1 MRNSSIRLYRIMN
14 FHHAVQVFEKEE
26 LFLYN
31 RTIFEVISHV
41 YIKLSTRR
49 LFTEL
54 STIVALDT
62 QVKGNISGIV
72 DTKINA
78 FKSVKFQ
85 IM

>member
-14 FHHAVQVFEKEE
+14 FHHAVQVLKR
-26 LFLYN
+26 
-31 RTIFEVISHV
+31 RTIFIQPDDFEVISHV